1 MIYQATLGIETAD
14 SYIEYVFETSL
25 DYGELYGLAE
35 IDYFNV
41 CEELGIEYDE
51 DAEYFLHSV
60 LVDDGPMEDE

>member
-1 MIYQATLGIETAD
+1 MTYQTTLGIETSD
-14 SYIEYVFETSL
+14 DYIEYIFDTSL

-51 DAEYFLHSV
+51 DANYTLHSV
-60 LVDDGPMEDE
+60 LVNEKPMEDE